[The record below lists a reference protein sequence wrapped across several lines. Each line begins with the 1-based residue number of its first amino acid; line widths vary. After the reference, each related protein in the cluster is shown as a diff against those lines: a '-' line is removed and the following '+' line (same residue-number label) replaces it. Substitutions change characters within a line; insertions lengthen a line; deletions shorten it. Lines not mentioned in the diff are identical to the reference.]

1 MHQLNQALQA
11 GYAAFQRGDLV
22 TARRKLSG
30 FEHPK
35 AVHLLALVEKAAG
48 NQETAASLFA
58 RAVSD
63 DPNDPE
69 IANNQA
75 VLAMQ
80 MGQLEM
86 AEQAF
91 RRALAIKANFK
102 QAATGLGRL
111 LIDAKRWEDA
121 AAVYEPLL
129 VSAPQDPVVR
139 YGYASVQL
147 ETGAV
152 ESAEATFD
160 ALINSGD
167 DAAAIMFM
175 RARARLELGRTDEAI
190 DDLRKSFADGPNDV
204 CLRVYAGALWMTGD
218 HDGFSRLLA
227 AAANQVD
234 LVVTAADLYRQS
246 VQPEKAIAVLAAAR
260 QVFSLPA
267 DAWTVEATA
276 WIDLNDA
283 PAAEKA
289 ARTCLAEESNNRIV
303 QGSLITALLMQGKA
317 DEALKYT
324 KSMRKAEPNDQHWIA
339 CEATALRLL
348 GSKSYN
354 KLVDMDRFVRSYAL
368 PVPEGFEDIES
379 FNRAFLKV
387 LDRWHLYKTHP
398 LEQSLREGSQTPRD
412 LTTIDDP
419 VIRAYVS
426 ALDQPIRQY
435 MEDIGNGD
443 DHPMTARN
451 TGNYKLTGSWSIKL
465 QGGGWHVNHVH
476 PEGWISSSYYVVV
489 PEETKTADDKAGWI
503 KFGEPPFATTPPT
516 PPQKWIRPEAGLLV
530 LFPSY
535 MWHGTVPIHD
545 DSIRV
550 TAPFDAVPIDRAV

>member
-80 MGQLEM
+80 MGQLDM

-91 RRALAIKANFK
+91 RRALAIKADFQ
-102 QAATGLGRL
+102 QAGTGLGRL

-121 AAVYEPLL
+121 AAVYGPLL
-129 VSAPQDPVVR
+129 ASAPQDPVVR

-160 ALINSGD
+160 ALINSGN
-167 DAAAIMFM
+167 DAPAIMFM
-175 RARARLELGRTDEAI
+175 RARARLELGRVAEAI
-190 DDLRKSFADGPNDV
+190 DDLRKSFTDGPSDV
-204 CLRVYAGALWMTGD
+204 CLRVYAGALWMTKD
-218 HDGFSRLLA
+218 QDGFSQLLA
-227 AAANQVD
+227 AASKQAD

-246 VQPEKAIAVLAAAR
+246 GQPEKAVDVLAAAR
-260 QVFSLPA
+260 RDFSLPA

-276 WIDLNDA
+276 WIDLDDA
-283 PAAEKA
+283 TAAQKA
-289 ARTCLAEESNNRIV
+289 AQACLAEEPNNRIV
-303 QGSLITALLMQGKA
+303 KGSLITALLMQGKA

-324 KSMRKAEPNDQHWIA
+324 LSMRKAEPNDQHWIA

-348 GSKSYN
+348 GSKDYDT
-354 KLVDMDRFVRSYAL
+354 LVDMDRFVRPYAL
-368 PVPEGFEDIES
+368 PVPEGFADIES
-379 FNRAFLKV
+379 FNHAFLKV

-435 MEDIGNGD
+435 MEDIGDGD

-451 TGNYKLTGSWSIKL
+451 TGDYKLAGSWSVKL

-489 PEETKTADDKAGWI
+489 PEETNTADNKAGWI

-516 PPQKWIRPEAGLLV
+516 RPQKWIRPEAGLLV

-535 MWHGTVPIHD
+535 LWHGTVPIHD

-550 TAPFDAVPIDRAV
+550 TAPFDAVPI